1 MSFPFVI
8 RETEP
13 QLDAELGLLAPVP
26 SDAGPDSVHPEPL
39 DGSQPLSLHC
49 TSVTLR
55 IAGDKKSIIQLRDI
69 RGKVTLTD
77 GRITFAC
84 SKYDKGGGWFG
95 GFTAV
100 ALNAGSKALAAR
112 RRRGKMLVAHLRY
125 PWINAVYAKN
135 KSGFLSSEQ
144 LRIVFVN
151 DGARMQLD
159 LELPKEVDAAAVA
172 TELIRR
178 TATFRLR
185 HDPEMTREERE
196 QLEALQNLE
205 PLVDSKDSTEMAGRA
220 FPTHWPVSERSAR
233 FGLPAIVEPASS
245 PDVPTVSHA

>member
-55 IAGDKKSIIQLRDI
+55 IAGDKKPIVQLRDI
-69 RGKVTLTD
+69 RGKVTLTE
-77 GRITFAC
+77 GRMTFAC

-144 LRIVFVN
+144 LRVVFVN

-159 LELPKEVDAAAVA
+159 LELPKEVDSAAVA

-185 HDPEMTREERE
+185 HDPEMTSEESQE
-196 QLEALQNLE
+196 LQALEALA
-205 PLVDSKDSTEMAGRA
+205 PLVDSKEDSEMTGRA
-220 FPTHWPVSERSAR
+220 FPTHWPVSDRSAR
-233 FGLPAIVEPASS
+233 FGMPAQVDPPVSADMPAA
-245 PDVPTVSHA
+245 SHA